1 MAALF
6 SLEGKTCSTY
16 TDVGLTYFTI
26 DGKPVANY
34 VAVLTIGH
42 LIQLK
47 GMIKGA
53 CYVYG
58 NKVGHEFID
67 AIIKAS
73 PRIPT
78 VNNWNEILKA
88 LRNGDI
94 PDALVDSDNNG
105 NWVIAGSDIVLH
117 GYKKSEE
124 VIVKPSLFDVNAIG
138 AASVYPLSDLTKVLE
153 VIGRHDMSEE
163 QAEDFK
169 AAVEKLMQVVN
180 DIYGK

>member
-1 MAALF
+1 V
-6 SLEGKTCSTY
+6 TY
-16 TDVGLTYFTI
+16 IYQIYEYQAYLYKLHPGTITPIKIKETLYGDEIDFTI
-26 DGKPVANY
+26 SV
-34 VAVLTIGH
+34 
-42 LIQLK
+42 
-47 GMIKGA
+47 
-53 CYVYG
+53 
-58 NKVGHEFID
+58 
-67 AIIKAS
+67 
-73 PRIPT
+73 
-78 VNNWNEILKA
+78 
-88 LRNGDI
+88 
-94 PDALVDSDNNG
+94 VDSDNNG